1 MQKLLELIIS
11 WPGGSCEEVFL
22 RGVSSSKKPQRKEK
36 NRFKRCTMIATTNS
50 TEGGTQTEAY
60 EVLPCSPSS
69 AVGLQQ
75 KSIYFSA
82 VNIFLSI
89 TAFLGNFLILVA
101 LNKEFSLHPP
111 SKLLYRCLATT
122 DLLVGLVT
130 QPLAATYWMSVVH
143 EHWSLCRY
151 TRGAVYISS
160 YALCLVSLLTLTA
173 ISVDR
178 LLALLLGIRYRQ
190 IVTLKRTCITTA
202 TFWILSVAAASFS
215 VSHTRISI
223 WYGTVVILSCSVISI
238 ASYTKIFRTLKH
250 HQAQVQ
256 DHVLQQSCQTTA
268 LNMARYRK
276 AVSSAL
282 WVQLALAVCYVPKV
296 IVLLVLTHRK
306 TYSSH
311 VVVIDAITTIL
322 TYFNSTL
329 NPFLYCWK
337 VREVRQAV
345 KQTIRQAL
353 CFPWT

>member
-1 MQKLLELIIS
+1 
-11 WPGGSCEEVFL
+11 
-22 RGVSSSKKPQRKEK
+22 
-36 NRFKRCTMIATTNS
+36 MIATTNS

-60 EVLPCSPSS
+60 KVFPCSPSS
-69 AVGLQQ
+69 IVGLQPQ
-75 KSIYFSA
+75 SIYFSA

-101 LNKEFSLHPP
+101 LNKESSLHPP
-111 SKLLYRCLATT
+111 SKILYRCLATT

-130 QPLAATYWMSVVH
+130 QPLAATYWISLVH

-151 TRGAVYISS
+151 ARGALYISGF
-160 YALCLVSLLTLTA
+160 ALCGVSLLTLTA

-190 IVTLKRTCITTA
+190 IVTLKRTCIITA
-202 TFWILSVAAASFS
+202 TFWIFSVAAASFS
-215 VSHTRISI
+215 VSHARITLWCSI
-223 WYGTVVILSCSVISI
+223 IVIPSCSVISI
-238 ASYTKIFRTLKH
+238 ASYTKIFRTLRH
-250 HQAQVQ
+250 NQAQVQ
-256 DHVLQQSCQTTA
+256 DRVQQQSSQTTA
-268 LNMARYRK
+268 LNMARYSK

-282 WVQLALAVCYVPKV
+282 WVQLALAVCYAPTVL
-296 IVLLVLTHRK
+296 VLLVQASRK

-311 VVVIDAITTIL
+311 VVVINAIADIL

-337 VREVRQAV
+337 VKEVRQAV

>member
-1 MQKLLELIIS
+1 
-11 WPGGSCEEVFL
+11 
-22 RGVSSSKKPQRKEK
+22 
-36 NRFKRCTMIATTNS
+36 MIATTNS

-69 AVGLQQ
+69 VVVLQQ
-75 KSIYFSA
+75 QSIYFSV

-101 LNKEFSLHPP
+101 LNKESSLHPP

-122 DLLVGLVT
+122 DLLVGLFT

-143 EHWSLCRY
+143 KHWSLCRH
-151 TRGAVYISS
+151 AVDAIYISS
-160 YALCLVSLLTLTA
+160 YALCGVSLFTLTA

-190 IVTLKRTCITTA
+190 IVTLKRTCIITA
-202 TFWILSVAAASFS
+202 TFWILSVAAGSFYI
-215 VSHTRISI
+215 SHNRIVI
-223 WYGTVVILSCSVISI
+223 WYTIIFIPSCSVISI
-238 ASYTKIFRTLKH
+238 ASYTKIFRTLRN
-250 HQAQVQ
+250 HQAQ
-256 DHVLQQSCQTTA
+256 LQHHFQQQPSQTTA

-282 WVQLALAVCYVPKV
+282 WVQLALVVYYVPKFV
-296 IVLLVLTHRK
+296 MLLVITYRK

-311 VVVIDAITTIL
+311 VVFIDGITTIL

-329 NPFLYCWK
+329 NPSLYCWK
-337 VREVRQAV
+337 VREVRQAA
-345 KQTIRQAL
+345 KETIRRAL
-353 CFPWT
+353 CFLWT